1 MIVKLCGFTDPDQ
14 AAAGAAAGATHI
26 GAVLWDGS
34 RRGASEEQ
42 ARAVFAAARRGG
54 ADAVAVLVDAPDPAD
69 LAGRLGA
76 TIVQLHGE
84 ETLAVGRA
92 LAAAG
97 VRYWR
102 ALRVSKE
109 GSADPRPWL
118 EAGAELVLI
127 DALVAD
133 APGGTGV
140 RADAEV
146 AARLAERHPVVLAGG
161 LSPLNVAAAVRAV
174 RPLGVDV
181 ASGIERA
188 PGDKDVRLMRRFVRE
203 ARAALLETR

>member
-1 MIVKLCGFTDPDQ
+1 M
-14 AAAGAAAGATHI
+14 
-26 GAVLWDGS
+26 
-34 RRGASEEQ
+34 
-42 ARAVFAAARRGG
+42 
-54 ADAVAVLVDAPDPAD
+54 
-69 LAGRLGA
+69 
-76 TIVQLHGE
+76 
-84 ETLAVGRA
+84 
-92 LAAAG
+92 
-97 VRYWR
+97 
-102 ALRVSKE
+102 SKE